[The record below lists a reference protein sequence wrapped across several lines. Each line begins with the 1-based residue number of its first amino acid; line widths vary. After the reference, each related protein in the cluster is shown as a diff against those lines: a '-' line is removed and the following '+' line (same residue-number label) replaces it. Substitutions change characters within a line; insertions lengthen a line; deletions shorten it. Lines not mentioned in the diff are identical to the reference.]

1 MKTNS
6 LVGDHPVA
14 IVYVDEAVLKGS
26 DMSDGSMNVLYVK
39 SHFYDHQVAVG
50 DLVNEGDLDGCDMSW
65 TLLNGFLVKT

>member
-1 MKTNS
+1 
-6 LVGDHPVA
+6 
-14 IVYVDEAVLKGS
+14 
-26 DMSDGSMNVLYVK
+26 MSDGSMNVLYVK